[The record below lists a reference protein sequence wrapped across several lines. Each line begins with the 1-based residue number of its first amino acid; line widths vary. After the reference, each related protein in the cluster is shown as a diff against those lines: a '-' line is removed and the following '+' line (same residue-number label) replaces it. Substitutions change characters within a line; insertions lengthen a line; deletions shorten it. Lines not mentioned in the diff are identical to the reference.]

1 MFKYK
6 KILALSPHTDDI
18 ELGCGGTLKKLKEEG
33 AEIHVVNMCLAKP
46 LSEGDITNE
55 FKDSMKLL
63 DIDWCEM
70 MSLPVRNLYKHRQE
84 ILDFLIKI
92 HHNNHYDLVFCH
104 STHDLHQDHQTV
116 TTEAIRAFKKTSIL
130 GYELPWNCL
139 RFSTDIFIPLE
150 EKHIAFKKKLLECY
164 KTQQDRP
171 FMAKQYVYDMAR
183 TRGLQINK
191 DYAESFECIRLI
203 S

>member
-92 HHNNHYDLVFCH
+92 HHNNHYDLVF
-104 STHDLHQDHQTV
+104 V
-116 TTEAIRAFKKTSIL
+116 T
-130 GYELPWNCL
+130 
-139 RFSTDIFIPLE
+139 PLMIYI
-150 EKHIAFKKKLLECY
+150 KIIKLSLLKLLEHL
-164 KTQQDRP
+164 KKP
-171 FMAKQYVYDMAR
+171 VF
-183 TRGLQINK
+183 
-191 DYAESFECIRLI
+191 
-203 S
+203 